1 MDKEY
6 ITVSKI
12 TDYIARL
19 IGSDSNLKHV
29 FIKGELSNVNLYRSG
44 HLYFTLKDENS
55 QIKGVMFNAR
65 RRLKFKPEDGMK
77 VLIEGKIDVYK
88 INGVY
93 QLYVS
98 EISKD
103 GIGDLH
109 RRFEELKEKLNK
121 EGLFDQSHKKKIPNF
136 PKRIG
141 VITAANGA
149 AIRDIIITIKRRW
162 PLCEVILF
170 PSLVQGEKA
179 SQNIVYQ
186 IKNADKFD
194 LDTLIV
200 GRGGGSIEDLWSFN
214 EEIVARAIY
223 ECETPVISAVGHEID
238 FTISDFVADL
248 RAATP
253 TAAAEIA
260 APPYVEIKNGV
271 NQLDSRANLAI
282 NKILDEN
289 KNKLDN
295 IISKRLFTSPGEIY
309 APKEM
314 MLDGIINRL
323 QHSSE
328 SLIMKNQNRLNL
340 VKNSNLFKNPQEI
353 IKNQKENY
361 LLQLSKLEILNP
373 LNTLK
378 RGYTLAKS
386 DGKVISS
393 AKQLKSGDNLEV
405 EFDDGNV
412 NTKVI

>member
-1 MDKEY
+1 MVDEY
-6 ITVSKI
+6 ITVSKV
-12 TDYIARL
+12 TDYIGEL
-19 IGSDSNLKHV
+19 IGSDSNLKHI
-29 FIKGELSNVNLYRSG
+29 FIKGELSNVKLYRSG
-44 HLYFTLKDENS
+44 HLYFTLKDEES
-55 QIKGVMFNAR
+55 QIRGVMFGAR
-65 RRLKFKPEDGMK
+65 YKLKFKPKDGMK
-77 VLIEGKIDVYK
+77 VLIEGKIEVYK
-88 INGVY
+88 NYGTY

-109 RRFEELKEKLNK
+109 RKFEELKEKLNK
-121 EGLFDQSHKKKIPNF
+121 EGLFDESHKKKIPNF

-141 VITAANGA
+141 VVTAANGA
-149 AIRDIIITIKRRW
+149 AIRDIITTIQRRW
-162 PLCEVILF
+162 PFCEVLLF
-170 PSLVQGEKA
+170 PSLVQGDKA
-179 SQNIVYQ
+179 AENIVYQ
-186 IKNADKFD
+186 IKRSEKFN

-223 ECETPVISAVGHEID
+223 DCNTPVISAVGHEID

-260 APPYVEIKNGV
+260 VPPYAEIRNAID
-271 NQLDSRANLAI
+271 QLNLRANLAI
-282 NKILDEN
+282 NKTLDEN
-289 KNKLDN
+289 KSKLDN
-295 IISKRLFTSPGEIY
+295 IVSKQLFTAPREIY

-314 MLDGIINRL
+314 MLDNIVRRL

-328 SLIMKNQNRLNL
+328 SLIMKNKNKLDL
-340 VKNSNLFKNPQEI
+340 LKNSNVLKNPENI

-378 RGYTLAKS
+378 RGYTLAKIE
-386 DGKVISS
+386 GKVVSS
-393 AKQLKSGDNLEV
+393 AKQLKSGDDLEV
-405 EFDDGNV
+405 EFEDGNV

>member
-1 MDKEY
+1 MVDEY
-6 ITVSKI
+6 ITVSKV
-12 TDYIARL
+12 TDYIGEL
-19 IGSDSNLKHV
+19 IGSDSNLKHI
-29 FIKGELSNVNLYRSG
+29 FIKGELSNVKLYRSG
-44 HLYFTLKDENS
+44 HLYFTLKDEES
-55 QIKGVMFNAR
+55 QIRGVMFGAR
-65 RRLKFKPEDGMK
+65 YKLKFKPKDGMK
-77 VLIEGKIDVYK
+77 VLIEGKIEVYK
-88 INGVY
+88 NYGTY

-109 RRFEELKEKLNK
+109 RKFEELKEKLNK
-121 EGLFDQSHKKKIPNF
+121 EGLFDESHKKKIPNF

-141 VITAANGA
+141 VVTAANGA
-149 AIRDIIITIKRRW
+149 AIRDIITTIQRRW
-162 PLCEVILF
+162 PFCEVLLF
-170 PSLVQGEKA
+170 PSLVQGDKA
-179 SQNIVYQ
+179 AENIVYQ
-186 IKNADKFD
+186 IKRSEKFN

-223 ECETPVISAVGHEID
+223 DCNTPVISAVGHEID

-260 APPYVEIKNGV
+260 VPPYAEIRNAID
-271 NQLDSRANLAI
+271 QLNLRANLAI
-282 NKILDEN
+282 NKTLDEN
-289 KNKLDN
+289 KSKLDN
-295 IISKRLFTSPGEIY
+295 IVSKQLFTAPREIY

-314 MLDGIINRL
+314 MLDNIVRRL

-328 SLIMKNQNRLNL
+328 SLIMKNKNKLDL
-340 VKNSNLFKNPQEI
+340 LKNSNVLKNPENI

-378 RGYTLAKS
+378 RGYTLAKIE
-386 DGKVISS
+386 GKVVSS

-405 EFDDGNV
+405 EFEDGNV

>member
-1 MDKEY
+1 MVDEY
-6 ITVSKI
+6 ITVSKV
-12 TDYIARL
+12 TDYIGEL
-19 IGSDSNLKHV
+19 IGSDSNLKHI
-29 FIKGELSNVNLYRSG
+29 FIKGELSNVKLYRSG
-44 HLYFTLKDENS
+44 HLYFTLKDEES
-55 QIKGVMFNAR
+55 QIRGVMFGAR
-65 RRLKFKPEDGMK
+65 YKLKFKPKDGMK
-77 VLIEGKIDVYK
+77 VLIEGKIEVYK
-88 INGVY
+88 NYGTY

-109 RRFEELKEKLNK
+109 RKFEELKEKLNK
-121 EGLFDQSHKKKIPNF
+121 EGLFDESHKKKIPNF

-141 VITAANGA
+141 VVTAANGA
-149 AIRDIIITIKRRW
+149 AIRDIITTIQRRW
-162 PLCEVILF
+162 PFCEVLLF
-170 PSLVQGEKA
+170 PSLVQGDKA
-179 SQNIVYQ
+179 AENIVYQ
-186 IKNADKFD
+186 IKRSEKFN

-223 ECETPVISAVGHEID
+223 DCNTPVISAVGHEID

-260 APPYVEIKNGV
+260 VPPYAEIRNAID
-271 NQLDSRANLAI
+271 QLNLRANLAI
-282 NKILDEN
+282 NKTLDEY
-289 KNKLDN
+289 KSKLDN
-295 IISKRLFTSPGEIY
+295 IVSKQLFTAPREIY

-314 MLDGIINRL
+314 MLDNIVRRL

-328 SLIMKNQNRLNL
+328 SLIMKNKNKLDL
-340 VKNSNLFKNPQEI
+340 LKNSNVLKNPENI

-378 RGYTLAKS
+378 RGYSLARTN
-386 DGKVISS
+386 GKVVSS

-405 EFDDGNV
+405 EFEDGNV